1 LFSNTDVRIFYGLES
16 PPPKPQLV
24 SLKDLLGF
32 GQQNMKNLINILLSF
47 LILIVIFS
55 TAAATADAATM
66 ARASAS
72 LKLEEE
78 KEIDN
83 RAVILEKF
91 LEQYNS
97 PFADKADVFV
107 READKNNLD
116 WKFVAA
122 ISGIESTF
130 GQRYPQGTYNAWG
143 WGIYGDNMHYFASW
157 DEAISTISYELRTRY
172 MDQWGAT
179 NTYEIGRYYA
189 ANPTWASKVEY
200 FMRQMEEFEREYDA
214 EQLPILI

>member
-1 LFSNTDVRIFYGLES
+1 MNDT
-16 PPPKPQLV
+16 
-24 SLKDLLGF
+24 
-32 GQQNMKNLINILLSF
+32 SF
-47 LILIVIFS
+47 
-55 TAAATADAATM
+55 AATKH

-72 LKLEEE
+72 LKIEGEVQT
-78 KEIDN
+78 DN
-83 RAVILEKF
+83 RALVLKKF
-91 LEQYNS
+91 LEKYNS
-97 PFADKADVFV
+97 PFADKAEVFV
-107 READKNNLD
+107 AEADKNNLD

-157 DEAISTISYELRTRY
+157 DEAIETISYELRHRY

-189 ANPTWASKVEY
+189 ASPTWAQRVEY
-200 FMRQMEEFEREYDA
+200 FMAQMEKFEREYEAQD
-214 EQLPILI
+214 LPILI